1 MKFLYAQQQIGNM
14 VAEIE
19 KLVQNHTYTKDQLV
33 LVCTEDR
40 RADSE
45 SMVEITVQ
53 TVDPKK
59 SDNSK
64 DHPFAVLEIED
75 DGMNVYEHMVSRG
88 GYILLARDIPAPD
101 VKEEQNADEKSALK
115 EDTSDDTK
123 DIKDIKDQ
131 SEESDMSSPKDVT
144 PPGFGVDF
152 KEPKS
157 DADTHEDAL
166 NPKGPNPNNHRR

>member
-19 KLVQNHTYTKDQLV
+19 RLVQNQTYTKDQLI
-33 LVCTEDR
+33 LVCTEDH

-59 SDNSK
+59 SDNIK
-64 DHPFAVLEIED
+64 DHPFADLEIED

-88 GYILLARDIPAPD
+88 GYILLASDIPAPD
-101 VKEEQNADEKSALK
+101 VTEERNADEKSELK
-115 EDTSDDTK
+115 EDKSDDTK
-123 DIKDIKDQ
+123 DIKDRPDK
-131 SEESDMSSPKDVT
+131 SDMSSPEDVT

-152 KEPKS
+152 NEPKS
-157 DADTHEDAL
+157 DADTHEDVL
-166 NPKGPNPNNHRR
+166 NPKGPNPDNHRR